1 MIARLMLAAGF
12 AALLAGCGSPSAQ
25 FYQLHALAPAGA
37 SSPDERS
44 LLVGPVTVP
53 AAHDRPQLVIDA
65 GDSRLTL
72 LEQQRWAGTVQRNLA
87 EALAGNLRSELGLAR
102 VYVFPVVGMPE
113 PDRQLLLDLQAIDNR
128 PGRSV
133 HLAGTWTVV
142 ARGKTVAAGPV
153 NVEQPVSGS
162 GYPALI
168 AAQEQA
174 LLTISR
180 QIATAIRAASP
191 NMPRQP

>member
-12 AALLAGCGSPSAQ
+12 AALLAGCSSPSSQ
-25 FYQLHALAPAGA
+25 FYQLHALAPAGTA
-37 SSPDERS
+37 ATDTRS
-44 LLVGPVTVP
+44 LMVGPVTVP
-53 AAHDRPQLVIDA
+53 AAHDRPQLVVND

-72 LEQQRWAGTVQRNLA
+72 LEQQRWAGTLQRNLA

-102 VYVFPVVGMPE
+102 VYIYPVVGIPE
-113 PDRQLLLDLQAIDNR
+113 PDRQLLVDLQTLDNR

-133 HLAGTWTVV
+133 RLAGTWTLVS
-142 ARGKTVAAGPV
+142 RGKTTAAGPID
-153 NVEQPVSGS
+153 VEQTVSS
-162 GYPALI
+162 NTYPALI

-180 QIATAIRAASP
+180 QIAAGMAKPAP
-191 NMPRQP
+191 